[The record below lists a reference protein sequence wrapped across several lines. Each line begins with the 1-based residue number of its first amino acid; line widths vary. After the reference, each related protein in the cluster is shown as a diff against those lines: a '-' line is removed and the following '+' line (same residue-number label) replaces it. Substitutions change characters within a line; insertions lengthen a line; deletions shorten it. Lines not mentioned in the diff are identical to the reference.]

1 VIKSASTVFGCYHKQ
16 FNNQLRSCGPSLVLS
31 GAHRIKILGT
41 ENKLIQGEEMGTKA
55 IRMSKNTNKFLF
67 LVVIVLFIAAL
78 FGPNVDQSWYVKA
91 GQSSEALVA
100 DVVVL
105 PNAPVKGAKK
115 DASNLMRLAI
125 LSRDDF
131 DALKVDPSTVTFA
144 GTAVALDGAGKYRVV
159 SEDVDGNGLND
170 LIVTFARQDLRVGRE
185 PTKADFRARTFDG
198 ASIEGHQCAQAS
210 GEPCGGTFIA
220 HSATGTR
227 TLIEKKALKPIAG
240 DDPHL
245 IQAVIFS
252 ENFDGVTPPALP
264 AGWTTSFING
274 DGDCTVGGPLCTLGT
289 NWTTVNTS
297 SDTAPNSAF
306 HNDPSCVTDN
316 SLDSPTIAITT
327 ATTVVTFRH
336 QFNLEDTFDGGVLE
350 ISINGGAFTDIVT
363 AGGSFTQGGYTDT
376 ISTNFLSPI
385 AGRQAWSG
393 NSGGYI
399 TTAANLPAAAAGQ
412 NVKLRWRLAT
422 DCSTASTGWN
432 VDTISIED
440 QACIITC
447 PTDVSQSN
455 DPNQCG
461 AVVNYPAPTT
471 TGVCGTVTC
480 TPASGSFFPVGT
492 TTVTCSSSTAQS
504 ITTVYSSGNIAVPIP
519 DNNPTGASVTINVP
533 DTGPV
538 TDVNVRIRL
547 DHTFDSNLVI
557 GLSHATSG
565 NALSNGNGGS
575 GDNYGT
581 GANDCSGTKTVFD
594 DSAATPISAG
604 TAPFAGTFMPQSGL
618 SIHNG
623 SPNNGAW
630 ILTVVDTVAGDTG
643 TIGCFE
649 LETTRQV
656 SATCSF
662 TVTVQDTQPPTITCP
677 APVTA
682 VAAQTCPL
690 ATSGTVTF
698 PAPTASDNCPGVTTA
713 CTPPSGSTFPVGTTT
728 VTCTATDASGNTASC
743 SFSVTLFAACL
754 QDDSVPTNVMLF
766 SPSGAYTFCC
776 NGMTFSG
783 TGIAIVRGCVV
794 TIQDNRPDRRV
805 LLTFDGAVH
814 RGTASLQSPP
824 GTTKCT
830 ITDRNTLN
838 NTCACQ

>member
-1 VIKSASTVFGCYHKQ
+1 
-16 FNNQLRSCGPSLVLS
+16 
-31 GAHRIKILGT
+31 
-41 ENKLIQGEEMGTKA
+41 MGTKA
-55 IRMSKNTNKFLF
+55 ISMSKNTNKFLF
-67 LVVIVLFIAAL
+67 LVVIALFIGAL

-91 GQSSEALVA
+91 GQSTKALDA
-100 DVVVL
+100 EVVVL
-105 PNAPVKGAKK
+105 PNASVKGAKK

-125 LSRDDF
+125 RSRGDF

-144 GTAVALDGAGKYRVV
+144 GANVAQDGAGNYRVV
-159 SEDVDGNGLND
+159 SEDVDGDGLND
-170 LIVTFARQDLRVGRE
+170 LIVMFARQDLRVGRE
-185 PTKADFRARTFDG
+185 PTKADFRATTFDG
-198 ASIEGHQCAQAS
+198 VSIEGHQCAQAS
-210 GEPCGGTFIA
+210 GEPCGGTFIE
-220 HSATGTR
+220 HSAKGNR
-227 TLIEKKALKPIAG
+227 TLKPIGRDA
-240 DDPHL
+240 PHL

-252 ENFDGVTPPALP
+252 ENFDGVVAPALP
-264 AGWTTSFING
+264 AGWTTSFTNG
-274 DGDCTVGGPLCTLGT
+274 AANCTPSGTCALGS

-306 HNDPSCVTDN
+306 HNNPSCVTDN

-336 QFNLEDTFDGGVLE
+336 QFNLEATFDGGVLE

-363 AGGSFTQGGYTDT
+363 AGGSFSQGGYTNT

-393 NSGGYI
+393 ISGGYI
-399 TTAANLPAAAAGQ
+399 TTAANLPAGAAGQ
-412 NVKLRWRLAT
+412 NVKLRWRLAS
-422 DCSTASTGWN
+422 DCSVSSTGWN

-447 PTDVSQSN
+447 PANVIQPN

-492 TTVTCSSSTAQS
+492 TTVTCSAIAQT

-519 DNNPTGASVTINVP
+519 DNNTLVTVPINVP
-533 DTGPV
+533 DTGTV

-547 DHTFDSNLVI
+547 DHTNDSDLAI
-557 GLSHATSG
+557 GLSHASG
-565 NALSNGNGGS
+565 GIALSNNNGGS
-575 GDNYGT
+575 GDNYGS
-581 GANDCSGTKTVFD
+581 GSNDCLGTKTVFD
-594 DSAATPISAG
+594 DAAATSITLG
-604 TAPFAGTFMPQSGL
+604 TAPFAGSFMPQSPL
-618 SIHNG
+618 SFFMG
-623 SPNNGAW
+623 TPNDGTW
-630 ILTVVDTVAGDTG
+630 SLTMLDSVPGNTG

-649 LETTRQV
+649 VELTRQV
-656 SATCSF
+656 FTTCSF
-662 TVTVQDTQPPTITCP
+662 TVTVNDTQPPTITCP
-677 APVTA
+677 ANVTT

-690 ATSGTVTF
+690 ATSGMVTF
-698 PAPTASDNCPGVTTA
+698 PPPTASDNCPGVTAA
-713 CTPPSGSTFPVGTTT
+713 CVPPSGSTFPVGTTT

-783 TGIAIVRGCVV
+783 TGLATVRGCVV

-830 ITDRNTLN
+830 IIDRDTLN